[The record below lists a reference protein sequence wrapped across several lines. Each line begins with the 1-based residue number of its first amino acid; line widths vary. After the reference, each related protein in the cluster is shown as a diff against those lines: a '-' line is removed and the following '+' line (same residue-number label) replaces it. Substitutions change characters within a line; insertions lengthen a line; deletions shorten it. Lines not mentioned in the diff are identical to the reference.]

1 MRKIRKASFISE
13 ACKERFL
20 HVDAH
25 FRSESSLAHHG
36 IFKAGMSTLYP
47 PYEMSRPFPHFH
59 LLILTSA
66 GKGYLETPSGN
77 YEIAPGT
84 GLLIPSRNAHRY
96 TVSRAPWSI
105 TWFHMKESH
114 RWQYLEGRKISLF
127 ECSYLEDVNNV
138 SSVLYNECRRTHL
151 HSAKVVSSL
160 SDVLLVYILRIVS
173 EDHSAGGAVIRERLE
188 RLWMLV
194 AKDLSADWNV
204 ERLSYT
210 ANVSVSH
217 LFHIV
222 KKWYGR
228 SPKQQVTRL
237 RMAKV
242 EELLYYTDYPLK
254 VISELVGYST
264 PYALSNAFVR
274 FKGVSP
280 GRYRKENMVGDS
292 R

>member
-1 MRKIRKASFISE
+1 
-13 ACKERFL
+13 
-20 HVDAH
+20 
-25 FRSESSLAHHG
+25 
-36 IFKAGMSTLYP
+36 
-47 PYEMSRPFPHFH
+47 
-59 LLILTSA
+59 
-66 GKGYLETPSGN
+66 
-77 YEIAPGT
+77 
-84 GLLIPSRNAHRY
+84 
-96 TVSRAPWSI
+96 
-105 TWFHMKESH
+105 
-114 RWQYLEGRKISLF
+114 
-127 ECSYLEDVNNV
+127 
-138 SSVLYNECRRTHL
+138 L